1 MDEDYFSFTVPVD
14 DPATMGA
21 TEGIKLTPTER
32 LVGYFN
38 FPPPGDSGNGST
50 SPLGLI
56 SIIDPMTMQVYA
68 QVDGATATEMSPPL
82 TVGKEYLLE
91 MAAPASGGDFAGNPF
106 YFVLH
111 NGGGSNPVEKELQ
124 AGMTPNNTTVTAEV
138 LVKAMGQQSYFVEG
152 DITGAP
158 VDIDYFKVAVPAGL
172 NVVSIACGAQRSGSG
187 LSGFKATLL
196 GADGMTMVGTAT
208 EAADKDL
215 FIQNAAVPS
224 GAAELF
230 VRLEAAGQNVA
241 VTSSFYRCGIHF
253 NMM

>member
-1 MDEDYFSFTVPVD
+1 M
-14 DPATMGA
+14 
-21 TEGIKLTPTER
+21 
-32 LVGYFN
+32 
-38 FPPPGDSGNGST
+38 
-50 SPLGLI
+50 
-56 SIIDPMTMQVYA
+56 
-68 QVDGATATEMSPPL
+68 
-82 TVGKEYLLE
+82 GKEYLLE
-91 MAAPASGGDFAGNPF
+91 MSAPASGGDFAGNPF

-187 LSGFKATLL
+187 LNGFKATLL